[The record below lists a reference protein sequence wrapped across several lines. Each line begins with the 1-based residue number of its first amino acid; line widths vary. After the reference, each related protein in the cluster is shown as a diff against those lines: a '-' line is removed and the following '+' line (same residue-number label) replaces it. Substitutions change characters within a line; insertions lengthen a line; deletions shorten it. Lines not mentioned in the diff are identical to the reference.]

1 MTPPTRLWLVR
12 HAVPLLAP
20 GLCYGRTDV
29 PAEPA
34 ATRRAAESLAAAL
47 PAGCRVVR
55 SPLRRCTALAE
66 ALYRLRPDLPSTPDP
81 RLAEMDFGDWEGQA
95 WDALGAERLDAWTAD
110 FAHHAP
116 GGGESVHRFMARVAG
131 AFDELG
137 ASGEADVVWI
147 AHAGVARAARLLA
160 AGVRQVA
167 QASDWPKEGLAFGG
181 WAVVEV
187 PGPAPGHGPITPA

>member
-1 MTPPTRLWLVR
+1 MTRLWLVR

-20 GLCYGRTDV
+20 GICYGRTDV
-29 PAEPA
+29 PADPA
-34 ATRRAAESLAAAL
+34 ATRRAAEALAAAL

-55 SPLRRCTALAE
+55 SPLQRCTALAD
-66 ALYRLRPDLPSTPDP
+66 ALHRLRPDLPSTPDP
-81 RLAEMDFGDWEGQA
+81 RLAEMDFGDWEGHA

-116 GGGESVHRFMARVAG
+116 GGGESVQGFLARVAE

-137 ASGEADVVWI
+137 PSGEADVAWI
-147 AHAGVARAARLLA
+147 AHAGVGRAARLLT

-167 QASDWPKEGLAFGG
+167 RAGDWPKEGLAFGG
-181 WAVVEV
+181 WAVVEL
-187 PGPAPGHGPITPA
+187 PAPAAGKASITPG